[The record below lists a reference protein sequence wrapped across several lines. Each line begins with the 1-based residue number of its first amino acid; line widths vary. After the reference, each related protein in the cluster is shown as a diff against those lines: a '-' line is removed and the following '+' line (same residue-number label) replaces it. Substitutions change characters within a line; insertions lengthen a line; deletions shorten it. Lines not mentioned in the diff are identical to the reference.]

1 MRIGLV
7 SDTHND
13 SGRLRRVLGR
23 LRLESITT
31 VLHAGDVANGQILRL
46 FAGFDVW
53 VARGNMDQDPL
64 LYRVSHELFGAGHYR
79 TSHTLSLNGA
89 SVALIHSGTSDT
101 ARAWIESEAYDYVV
115 HGHTHQPRDERIGRT
130 RVINPGALAHPRG
143 PYPRSFCI
151 LNLATGDL
159 SRIEV

>member
-13 SGRLRRVLGR
+13 RRRLRQAIEW

-46 FAGFDVW
+46 FAGFTLW

-64 LYRVSHELFGAGHYR
+64 LFRVSQELFGAGHYR
-79 TSHTLSLNGA
+79 NSHTLSLNGA
-89 SVALIHSGTSDT
+89 TVALVHSPDSDI
-101 ARAWIESEAYDYVV
+101 ARGWIASEAHDYVI
-115 HGHTHQPRDERIGRT
+115 HGHTHQPRDERIGHT
-130 RVINPGALAHPRG
+130 RIINPGALAHPRG
-143 PYPRSFCI
+143 PYAPSFCI
-151 LNLATGDL
+151 LDL
-159 SRIEV
+159 STGTLNRVEL